1 MLKNGKYGI
10 INLLIN
16 SLEGKVVSKN
26 ELKDLADKLEEIK
39 KINPEKYNRVKG
51 LVEDMYK
58 KRMSN

>member
-1 MLKNGKYGI
+1 M
-10 INLLIN
+10 
-16 SLEGKVVSKN
+16 VSKN
-26 ELKDLADKLEEIK
+26 ELKDLVDKLEEIK